1 MTRLQTGLIGVL
13 LATLATSCFV
23 ETRPRP
29 CHTDCWWEH
38 GRRVCEKRCR

>member
-1 MTRLQTGLIGVL
+1 MTRSRLFVVGTLI
-13 LATLATSCFV
+13 AAFATSCFV

-29 CHTDCWWEH
+29 CRTDCWWEH